1 MILKKR
7 QTLKINKNMKRILL
21 FLFIATIV
29 SCKVAFVPTKS
40 QTALD
45 MIQQIQQ
52 DANNAFYT
60 SVYDDATYSK
70 GSDGIDSL
78 IAFDKS
84 RAKAN
89 FILKQDD
96 RIKTLFDKFRS
107 EHRAKGS
114 IVATEQDTYKT
125 YFKSAIDA
133 RTISENA
140 LK

>member
-1 MILKKR
+1 
-7 QTLKINKNMKRILL
+7 MKRILL
-21 FLFIATIV
+21 FLLIATIV
-29 SCKVAFVPTKS
+29 SCKVTFVPTKS

-60 SVYDDATYSK
+60 STYNDVAYSK

-84 RAKAN
+84 RVKAG
-89 FILKQDD
+89 FILKQDY
-96 RIKTLFDKFRS
+96 RIKTLFDEFRS
-107 EHRAKGS
+107 EHKVKGS
-114 IVATEQDTYKT
+114 IVATEQDTYKA

-133 RTISENA
+133 RTISENS

>member
-1 MILKKR
+1 MKK
-7 QTLKINKNMKRILL
+7 LLL

-29 SCKVAFVPTKS
+29 SCKVTFVPTKS

-52 DANNAFYT
+52 DANNAFYIAN
-60 SVYDDATYSK
+60 YDEAAYSK
-70 GSDGIDSL
+70 GSDDIDSL
-78 IAFDKS
+78 ISFDKS
-84 RAKAN
+84 RAKAS

-96 RIKTLFDKFRS
+96 RIKTLFDEFRS
-107 EHRAKGS
+107 EHKTKGS
-114 IVATEQDTYKT
+114 IIATEQDTYKS

-133 RTISENA
+133 RTISEQS

>member
-1 MILKKR
+1 
-7 QTLKINKNMKRILL
+7 MKRLFL

-29 SCKVAFVPTKS
+29 SCKVTFVPTKS

-60 SVYDDATYSK
+60 STYDDVAYSK
-70 GSDGIDSL
+70 CSDGIDSL
-78 IAFDKS
+78 ISFDKS
-84 RAKAN
+84 RAKAG
-89 FILKQDD
+89 FILKQDY
-96 RIKTLFDKFRS
+96 RIKTLFDEFRS
-107 EHRAKGS
+107 EHKAKGS
-114 IVATEQDTYKT
+114 IVATEQDTYKS

-133 RTISENA
+133 RTISENS